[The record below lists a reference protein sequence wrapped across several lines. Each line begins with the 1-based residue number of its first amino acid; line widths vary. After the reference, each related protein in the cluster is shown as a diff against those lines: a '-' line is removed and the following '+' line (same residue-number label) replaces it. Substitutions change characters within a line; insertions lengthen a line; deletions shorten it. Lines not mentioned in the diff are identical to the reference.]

1 MVLTFSEGLLAGGRE
16 RRAEGRVQRAKR
28 YFFPH
33 FTRGLRLHRYQSVAL
48 KGFFVPEKQCPLRL
62 VVTLV
67 FRFRLPFGKEKKR
80 KRWLT
85 RTSTFRKG
93 KKRERWVD
101 QEVNIAEGEK
111 ACEVVDEDVNLPERK
126 KSEGQ
131 IRNLY
136 YSGKKNGGI

>member
-1 MVLTFSEGLLAGGRE
+1 
-16 RRAEGRVQRAKR
+16 
-28 YFFPH
+28 
-33 FTRGLRLHRYQSVAL
+33 
-48 KGFFVPEKQCPLRL
+48 
-62 VVTLV
+62 
-67 FRFRLPFGKEKKR
+67 LPFGKEKKR

-131 IRNLY
+131 ISNLC
-136 YSGKKNGGI
+136 YSGNKLGVSEIYSKVFSKMVLDRKPSCAKL

>member
-85 RTSTFRKG
+85 RTSTFRRGKRAKG
-93 KKRERWVD
+93 KSATYTTLVKKMGVSEIYSKVFSKMLLDRKRGC
-101 QEVNIAEGEK
+101 AK
-111 ACEVVDEDVNLPERK
+111 L
-126 KSEGQ
+126 
-131 IRNLY
+131 
-136 YSGKKNGGI
+136 

>member
-67 FRFRLPFGKEKKR
+67 FRFRLPFGKETKR

-85 RTSTFRKG
+85 RTSTFRRGKRAKG
-93 KKRERWVD
+93 KSATYATLVTNWGYLKFIPKFFPKWCLTENQVV
-101 QEVNIAEGEK
+101 QS
-111 ACEVVDEDVNLPERK
+111 CE
-126 KSEGQ
+126 
-131 IRNLY
+131 
-136 YSGKKNGGI
+136 